1 MKDGFT
7 PQDMAPEVRLT
18 MHEAVCA
25 ERYNTFIQRV
35 SRIETILLVSVGTLV
50 TGMAGIIM
58 TMLLAK

>member
-1 MKDGFT
+1 MTNGFT
-7 PQDMAPEVRLT
+7 TQDMAPEARLT
-18 MHEAVCA
+18 MHEAICA

-58 TMLLAK
+58 TMMIAK